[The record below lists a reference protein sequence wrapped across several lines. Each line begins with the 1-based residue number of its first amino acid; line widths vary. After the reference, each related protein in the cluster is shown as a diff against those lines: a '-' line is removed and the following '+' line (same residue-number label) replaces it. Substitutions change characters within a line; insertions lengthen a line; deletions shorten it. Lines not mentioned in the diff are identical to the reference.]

1 MSIENYKK
9 QFFQKNAD
17 FFVVSFCR
25 RLPTTQLGGANS
37 TKNDAFLV
45 PLLDAFLIKIDS
57 KSGVSFVLA
66 NQNASFFASEV
77 YDKSRRLFFKTEF
90 VKDRQI
96 VS

>member
-1 MSIENYKK
+1 MPIFLSCR
-9 QFFQKNAD
+9 
-17 FFVVSFCR
+17 FVVDFR
-25 RLPTTQLGGANS
+25 RPKGRSKFDQ
-37 TKNDAFLV
+37 NDAFLV
-45 PLLDAFLIKIDS
+45 PLLDAFLLKIDS

-66 NQNASFFASEV
+66 NQNAPFFSSEV